1 MAFKPQG
8 KHFAPGTRASEYMS
22 DTIRDYSQYCNKLHP
37 YIKNHKMYIK
47 LRRVNCLSSRDKE
60 HKLLSYL
67 HPMKNEEQAINTSSN
82 SLCFAYFSG
91 QFKKIS
97 RFLNMEYCCF
107 LLPKIRAEQWRNF
120 LHSYIIKKL

>member
-1 MAFKPQG
+1 
-8 KHFAPGTRASEYMS
+8 
-22 DTIRDYSQYCNKLHP
+22 
-37 YIKNHKMYIK
+37 MYIK

-97 RFLNMEYCCF
+97 TFLNIEYSVFCF
-107 LLPKIRAEQWRNF
+107 LKLGQNNEET
-120 LHSYIIKKL
+120 SYIAI